1 MVIKGYDVW
10 PLLKKTGKE
19 IGEDKVT
26 IYAAQMAYTLFFSLF
41 PLILFAAAVFSL
53 IADQQTV
60 MRWISGN
67 VGAALPPDVAGLL
80 QKTMESVLSVNGA
93 PGILSFGLLTALWS
107 GSAIFGSMTNAL
119 NAAYDVD
126 ESRPFWKK
134 QLVRLGAM
142 VATGLVI
149 LAASLILLN
158 GEGIVR
164 WIGGLVGLGE
174 TARTLWAI
182 LQIPLAIALVVL
194 SIALLYYF
202 LPNTGAQDRS
212 IVLFCALLTTV
223 LWIAATIGFRF
234 YVQNFHAVNPA
245 YGAIGAVMVLLTWM
259 FYSMFVFLAVGE
271 LSSELQA
278 GTARVGAR
286 ASEPPPREAAKARHG
301 ADQESVPRDRALV
314 PIAAQERV
322 HAELA
327 ASVPVTIEPITSA
340 AASGDGD
347 GARRAAP
354 RPLTPRELSSR
365 SLISFIGEL
374 AEHAARLVKREVAL
388 ARIEAAAIFR
398 AVGAGTM
405 LTAGGGVVG
414 LLGLLTLVSSI
425 VLVAGDQWLP
435 RDLYWVSALV
445 VTIVTAVAA
454 WAFLRRG
461 MNALAPRAMLRETR
475 RTVQA
480 DRDWAEA
487 ELTALR
493 ERARAAVER
502 ERPRAGA
509 P

>member
-19 IGEDKVT
+19 IGEDRVT

-53 IADQQTV
+53 IADRQTV
-60 MRWISGN
+60 MGWISGN
-67 VGAALPPDVAGLL
+67 AGAALPPDVAGLL
-80 QKTMESVLSVNGA
+80 QKTMESVVSVNGA
-93 PGILSFGLLTALWS
+93 PGILSFGLLTVLWS
-107 GSAIFGSMTNAL
+107 GSAIFGSMTTAL
-119 NAAYDVD
+119 NAAYDVA
-126 ESRPFWKK
+126 ESRPWWKK
-134 QLVRLGAM
+134 QLVRLAAR
-142 VATGLVI
+142 VVTGIVI

-182 LQIPLAIALVVL
+182 LQIPLAIGLVVL
-194 SIALLYYF
+194 SIALIYYF
-202 LPNTGAQDRS
+202 LPNTGPQDRS
-212 IVLFCALLTTV
+212 IVLLCALLTTV

-271 LSSELQA
+271 LNSELQA
-278 GTARVGAR
+278 GTARVGAK
-286 ASEPPPREAAKARHG
+286 ASEPPPREAAKARSAAG
-301 ADQESVPRDRALV
+301 QKEVPRDRALV
-314 PIAAQERV
+314 PLAAQERV

-327 ASVPVTIEPITSA
+327 ASVPMTIEPVSVG

-347 GARRAAP
+347 GAHRATP
-354 RPLTPRELSSR
+354 RPLTTRELSSR
-365 SLISFIGEL
+365 SLISFIREL
-374 AEHAARLVKREVAL
+374 TGNAARLVRREVAL

-405 LTAGGGVVG
+405 LMAGGFVVG
-414 LLGLLTLVSSI
+414 LLGLLTLVSSM
-425 VLVAGDQWLP
+425 VLVVGDQWLP
-435 RDLYWVSALV
+435 EDLYWVSALV
-445 VTIVTAVAA
+445 VTIVTAVVASV
-454 WAFLRRG
+454 FLRRG
-461 MNALAPRAMLRETR
+461 MNALAPRAMLHETR
-475 RTVQA
+475 RTVA
-480 DRDWAEA
+480 DDRAWAEG
-487 ELTALR
+487 ELEALR

-502 ERPRAGA
+502 EGPRASA
-509 P
+509 S